1 VSRGIGV
8 SRIFVLKKRN
18 ACYCHNPCH
27 PRSRAMPDAVRPSLQ
42 PVGRRDPR
50 GAMPA
55 ASGAA
60 LRKRRAMGG
69 DAIVATALLDR
80 PRDPR
85 NSQGDPR
92 GGRLWRVGAAIRPC
106 SIATRAGA
114 FEGPGSARAS
124 GSEKLPAARK
134 PVKDKEIPW
143 SPENKGLPETSKDFK
158 RLQKTS
164 KDFKETSKD
173 FQRLPEISKNFQKF
187 PPASGPGRPGG
198 MAGRLRRWARRR
210 HSALLYRCRWRG
222 PSSAPRARAARE
234 FRICVTPK
242 LGSIHRN

>member
-1 VSRGIGV
+1 
-8 SRIFVLKKRN
+8 
-18 ACYCHNPCH
+18 
-27 PRSRAMPDAVRPSLQ
+27 
-42 PVGRRDPR
+42 
-50 GAMPA
+50 MPA

-124 GSEKLPAARK
+124 GSEELPAARK

-164 KDFKETSKD
+164 KRLRKTSKD
-173 FQRLPEISKNFQKF
+173 FQKFPKISKSFRRPPGPGDPEAWRADCGDGLGGAIRLCSIAAAGGVLRAPHEQGRLGSSEFAFFRPHPPDFMESPKEDFAGPAAKF
-187 PPASGPGRPGG
+187 EGFGSEIGPREHRRRRLVRAASG
-198 MAGRLRRWARRR
+198 RL
-210 HSALLYRCRWRG
+210 S
-222 PSSAPRARAARE
+222 
-234 FRICVTPK
+234 
-242 LGSIHRN
+242 

>member
-1 VSRGIGV
+1 
-8 SRIFVLKKRN
+8 
-18 ACYCHNPCH
+18 
-27 PRSRAMPDAVRPSLQ
+27 MPDAVRPSLQ

-143 SPENKGLPETSKDFK
+143 SPENKGLPETSKEFK
-158 RLQKTS
+158 RLQR
-164 KDFKETSKD
+164 DFE
-173 FQRLPEISKNFQKF
+173 RLPKTSKNFQKF
-187 PPASGPGRPGG
+187 PKVS
-198 MAGRLRRWARRR
+198 AGL
-210 HSALLYRCRWRG
+210 
-222 PSSAPRARAARE
+222 RARATRRHGGPIAAMGSAAPFGFVLSLPLAGSFERPTSKGGSGVPNLRSFARIPLISWN
-234 FRICVTPK
+234 RQKKTSPVRQRNSRALAAKSAP
-242 LGSIHRN
+242 GSTAGAGLSGRRRAA